1 MSVLNHMPGST
12 APMDK
17 DPVRSSHMHPSVKK
31 AVALFNPYDD
41 VDDDVAEK
49 VLGPEEKMGQMPH
62 KGGAG

>member
-1 MSVLNHMPGST
+1 
-12 APMDK
+12 MDK